1 MFKLMKLELEKKGGN
16 ELLKHGIA
24 IFCMGLACFG
34 LLFLMF
40 QIETIVRWFASLD
53 LASTKDILEAQLES
67 GQLTDKM
74 ALVNT
79 LMGLTFIIYGAVNYA
94 KYVVKG
100 IKTKELQEMFLYPI
114 SRTKILYSKVLLGFL
129 FTAIG
134 YIIVKVLLLVIF
146 GLLGF
151 SELLTVW
158 TLIQTV
164 VDAAVIGLLGLVGM
178 LIGIWRKSTITT
190 IVSGILAGAILF
202 GQTNINFTTNT
213 MFTLASVP
221 FLLYVLA
228 FVVGIATYYTLNKL
242 KDQDFLE

>member
-1 MFKLMKLELEKKGGN
+1 MFKLMKLELQKKGEN

-24 IFCMGLACFG
+24 IFFMGLVCFA
-34 LLFLMF
+34 LLLLMF
-40 QIETIVRWFASLD
+40 QVETIVKWLASYD
-53 LASTKDILEAQLES
+53 LASTRDILEAQLEA
-67 GQLTDKM
+67 GLLKDKM
-74 ALVNT
+74 AMVNT
-79 LMGLTFIIYGAVNYA
+79 LMGITFIIYAAVNYA

-129 FTAIG
+129 FTIIG
-134 YIIVKVLLLVIF
+134 YIIVKVALLVIF
-146 GLLGF
+146 GVLGH

-164 VDAAVIGLLGLVGM
+164 ADAAVIGLLGLVGM

-190 IVSGILAGAILF
+190 IVSGIIAGAILF
-202 GQTNINFTTNT
+202 GQTSINFTTHT

-228 FVVGIATYYTLNKL
+228 LVVGVATFYTLNKL